1 MNHSILITG
10 GHTGLGLAASRQLLA
25 TAPDAHL
32 VWATRSRQ
40 VAEQAAARLG
50 AADRISILPL
60 DLNTLANVRYF
71 ADDLLGRLHAGA
83 LPPLRALVCN
93 AGIQF
98 AEGQHWTTD
107 GIEQTFGVNYLA
119 HFVLVERLLPALEPA
134 GRLVLVGSGTHF
146 DAPRLWTAAM
156 FGMPPAQ
163 YLGAAP
169 LARGEVPA
177 DLKPASAPANQFRY
191 STSKLCTLL
200 YMYELDRRLRA
211 AGSRVTVTT
220 FDPGL
225 MPGTGLARAN
235 KGAALWAWKNI
246 MPVLRL
252 FPGVNSTE
260 TSGRNLAWLATS
272 PAVAGVTGKYFE
284 GRQAVLSSELSR
296 QPKLWAELAAGTE
309 QLLAAQPA
317 LAVPRR

>member
-1 MNHSILITG
+1 MNHSIVLTG
-10 GHTGLGLAASRQLLA
+10 GHTGLGLAASRHLLD
-25 TAPDAHL
+25 TTPDAHL

-50 AADRISILPL
+50 APSRITILPL
-60 DLNTLANVRYF
+60 DLNALDNVRRF
-71 ADDLLGRLHAGA
+71 ADDLLGRLQAGS
-83 LPPLRALVCN
+83 LPPMSALVCN

-107 GIEQTFGVNYLA
+107 GFEQTFGVNYLA
-119 HFVLVERLLPALEPA
+119 HVVLVERLLPVLEPA
-134 GRLVLVGSGTHF
+134 GRIVLVGSGTHF
-146 DAPRLWTAAM
+146 DAPRVWTAAM

-177 DLKPASAPANQFRY
+177 SLAPATPKANQFRY
-191 STSKLCTLL
+191 ATSKLCTLL

-225 MPGTGLARAN
+225 MPGTGLGRAN
-235 KGAALWAWKNI
+235 KGAALWAWKNVL
-246 MPVLRL
+246 PVLRL
-252 FPGVNSTE
+252 FPGVNSPD
-260 TSGRNLAWLATS
+260 TSGRNLAWLTTS

-284 GRQAVLSSELSR
+284 GRQAVPSSVLSR
-296 QPKLWAELAAGTE
+296 QPKLWAELWAGTE
-309 QLLAAQPA
+309 KLLAEQSVVAGN
-317 LAVPRR
+317 RR

>member
-10 GHTGLGLAASRQLLA
+10 GHTGLGLAASRHLLA

-50 AADRISILPL
+50 ATSRITILPL
-60 DLNTLANVRYF
+60 DLNTLASVRHF
-71 ADDLLGRLHAGA
+71 ADDVLDRLQAGT

-107 GIEQTFGVNYLA
+107 GFEQTFGVNYLA

-163 YLGAAP
+163 YLGAVP
-169 LARGEVPA
+169 LARAEVPA
-177 DLKPASAPANQFRY
+177 DLEPASAPANQFRY

-225 MPGTGLARAN
+225 MPGTGLGRAN
-235 KGAALWAWKNI
+235 KGAALWAWKNV

-317 LAVPRR
+317 LAVARR